1 MAAGGEE
8 TQNVRRLV
16 EALQILRGAQ
26 ALEVRGEWAGED
38 EARAVVA
45 DFVQV
50 FELDVEITQL
60 PDGLRIEARGRSER
74 TIRLDL

>member
-1 MAAGGEE
+1 MAAGDEE
-8 TQNVRRLV
+8 TQYVRRLV

-26 ALEVRGEWAGED
+26 ALEVRGEWAQED

-50 FELDVEITQL
+50 FELDVEIIQL
-60 PDGLRIEARGRSER
+60 HDGVRIEARGRAER
-74 TIRLDL
+74 TIRLDF